1 MSLFKKTMFALAAAS
16 LFIFAGCSTSEDD
29 PLGIGDLK
37 ISEINATIDSVPFN
51 HKAAAKVSN
60 DTASG
65 QDSLVSAIFKTDGT
79 MVFTQDLTTRE
90 KLIVTYA
97 GKTAGTY
104 NTGFGSTETIA
115 TKLLDYLV
123 TGNSPS
129 LGASDVV
136 SVKSNVT
143 YIDAN
148 GDTWFSTSCKVII
161 TGQSNGIT
169 LSLISGS
176 FECDVYKKGGDG
188 TTSKHVSGTIHNV
201 VGI

>member
-29 PLGIGDLK
+29 PLGLK
-37 ISEINATIDSVPFN
+37 VSEIDATIDGQPFN

-60 DTASG
+60 NTESG

-104 NTGFGSTETIA
+104 NTGFENSETIA

-143 YIDAN
+143 YIDAS

-176 FECDVYKKGGDG
+176 FECDVYKKGGDSS
-188 TTSKHVSGTIHNV
+188 TKKHVTGTIHNV
-201 VGI
+201 VGIQ